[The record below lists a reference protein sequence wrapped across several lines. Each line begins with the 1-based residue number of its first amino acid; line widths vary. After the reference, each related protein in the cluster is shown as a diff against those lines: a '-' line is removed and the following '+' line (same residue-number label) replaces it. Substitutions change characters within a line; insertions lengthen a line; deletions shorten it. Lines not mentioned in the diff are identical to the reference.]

1 MVGAF
6 EIGRILNESR
16 RATPWRMHWLPNEL
30 PYKQD
35 VIIRRIKVSES
46 EKVIVC
52 VCVGSRLWNEIEA
65 FVELHGFRSTYDSR
79 LQPSVKA
86 IIKLK
91 VGNEGKELM
100 VANRSTV

>member
-1 MVGAF
+1 
-6 EIGRILNESR
+6 
-16 RATPWRMHWLPNEL
+16 MHWLPNEL

-46 EKVIVC
+46 EKVIVCVCVC

-79 LQPSVKA
+79 LQPSVNA
-86 IIKLK
+86 L
-91 VGNEGKELM
+91 
-100 VANRSTV
+100 